1 MPQSAARRRSRSGA
15 RLGLSACK
23 WGWVALSMG
32 LSAGCAS
39 SSRSATTAGNAAPPQ
54 PLMAAGPGLERLPAP
69 APEADSA
76 DAIVVLEEPRSRGS
90 AERLVHS
97 FFDAVRRESLRDLSA
112 LVVDGASMSSGPGT
126 SPEPIVRVWAAR
138 FKRLEYAATD
148 PRALYREDEV
158 GVFTADE
165 LQRLRGARRYELVP
179 GAGEILAVVTPRDR
193 VEPAG
198 GRSFGRRLEFILGS
212 TPAGLRI
219 LRMFEDFRLP

>member
-1 MPQSAARRRSRSGA
+1 
-15 RLGLSACK
+15 
-23 WGWVALSMG
+23 
-32 LSAGCAS
+32 
-39 SSRSATTAGNAAPPQ
+39 
-54 PLMAAGPGLERLPAP
+54 MAASAGLERLPTP
-69 APEADSA
+69 ASEADSA
-76 DAIVVLEEPRSRGS
+76 NAVVVLEEPRSRRS
-90 AERLVHS
+90 TERLVQS
-97 FFDAVRRESLRDLSA
+97 FFDAVRRESLRELSA

-138 FKRLEYAATD
+138 FKRLEYAASD
-148 PRALYREDEV
+148 PRALYREDEL

-179 GAGEILAVVTPRDR
+179 APGEILAVVTPRDR